1 MKPVEFVD
9 ELSRLFIYFVSVSSV
24 LHLFIACFS
33 VFFLQISCLKIKTPN
48 FEHDSHLKLA
58 VVAQYYKSVY
68 KISANKS
75 DLLTYWGHKSVKHNH
90 ILANVSVIEKCYLL
104 HAQLIQ

>member
-1 MKPVEFVD
+1 M
-9 ELSRLFIYFVSVSSV
+9 
-24 LHLFIACFS
+24 
-33 VFFLQISCLKIKTPN
+33 PN

-58 VVAQYYKSVY
+58 VVARCYKSEY
-68 KISANKS
+68 KMSANKS
-75 DLLTYWGHKSVKHNH
+75 DLLTYWGHESVKHNH